1 MAPPLMKKWLLDM
14 SSKQWLLFKLIF
26 SIELSILIFLMM
38 EMEHKPTTNSK
49 SDGNLDVGV

>member
-1 MAPPLMKKWLLDM
+1 MKKWLLDM